1 MNAKISIQMHDNGMY
16 DDTFYITIENTDGKK
31 AEVKI
36 SEIQYNRLKSAFI
49 FSTIETF
56 PYPSQ
61 IREKLS

>member
-16 DDTFYITIENTDGKK
+16 DDTFYIIIENTDGKK

-36 SEIQYNRLKSAFI
+36 SEIQYHRLKSAFI
-49 FSTIETF
+49 FSTTETF
-56 PYPSQ
+56 AYPSQ